1 LFGDSSVIS
10 IKYIKKYQYNNMASK
25 YLSKKSKDKTYNPLF
40 LTIDGDFMDQQQP
53 SQSGEAPPGYT
64 PPQDTYPPTYQRP
77 SSDQLIK
84 SSYPKGRNSLK
95 GLMDPERLTKIM
107 VLGLILMFLGA
118 AIFTV
123 IIVGRA
129 PDRWDEKYDSDHN
142 GNIDT
147 GEYDDYIK
155 DYRGFKFMRTMGLV
169 VGGILLELGLLFLLI
184 ALLGGAIVNTSLD
197 NYSRLGM
204 IIAGSIIIALE
215 LFFLVQLILL
225 QAIQISP

>member
-1 LFGDSSVIS
+1 M
-10 IKYIKKYQYNNMASK
+10 KTWNNEHMAFQ
-25 YLSKKSKDKTYNPLF
+25 YLSKKSKDKTYNPLL
-40 LTIDGDFMDQQQP
+40 LTTDGDFMDQQQP
-53 SQSGEAPPGYT
+53 YQSGEAPPQGAQEAPPGYT
-64 PPQDTYPPTYQRP
+64 PPQDTYTPPYQRP

-95 GLMDPERLTKIM
+95 MLTDPERLAKIM
-107 VLGLILMFLGA
+107 VLGLIFMFLGA

-123 IIVGRA
+123 VIVGRP
-129 PDRWDEKYDSDHN
+129 PDDWDEKYDSDHN

-155 DYRGFKFMRTMGLV
+155 DFRGFKFMRTLGLV

-184 ALLGGAIVNTSLD
+184 ALLGGAIINTGLD

-215 LFFLVQLILL
+215 LFFLVQIIMIH
-225 QAIQISP
+225 AIPINP